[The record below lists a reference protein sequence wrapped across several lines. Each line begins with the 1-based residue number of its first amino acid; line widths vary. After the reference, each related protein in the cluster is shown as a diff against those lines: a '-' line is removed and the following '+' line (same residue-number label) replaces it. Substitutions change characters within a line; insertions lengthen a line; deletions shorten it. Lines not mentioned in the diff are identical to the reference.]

1 MNEKIISTNSMET
14 RTKNQLLRELL
25 DGISLDD
32 LRMLVDLKK
41 KMHSIPAPTPEKPIP
56 APRTRKPIPTPRKSV
71 KDMVKDSEDNII
83 LPPPE
88 FRDDYKPIPAP
99 RTIRRPAPLPRTKIE
114 QLNKALKGY
123 TESYNI
129 NIKNEKDPLIQL
141 QNTRTAIGNH
151 LKSILESMKGLK
163 FIETLEVKFIKPEVA
178 I

>member
-71 KDMVKDSEDNII
+71 KDMVKE
-83 LPPPE
+83 L
-88 FRDDYKPIPAP
+88 RDDYKPIPAP